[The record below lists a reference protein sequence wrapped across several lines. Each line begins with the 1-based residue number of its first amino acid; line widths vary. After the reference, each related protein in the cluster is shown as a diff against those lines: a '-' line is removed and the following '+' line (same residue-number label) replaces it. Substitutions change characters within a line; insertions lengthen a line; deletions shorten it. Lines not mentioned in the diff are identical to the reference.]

1 MISTEA
7 PSWLTGQTQAGY
19 SFSVMKLS
27 DFGSASAEYA
37 THFSLLESSR
47 LTCIST
53 AELCPNHRLNPRR
66 LRSTISTWKV
76 WARMPTGL
84 LGTYLWL
91 MPRIPSLTSDPL
103 QPSWSCSYKSYGSRH
118 TRHYL
123 LISAVRCTVRIFY
136 TRGCREYDP
145 GEQQLQRRIVE
156 LGSFTCFV
164 RSARSFGSERLCT
177 ASLHAS

>member
-76 WARMPTGL
+76 WTRMPTGL
-84 LGTYLWL
+84 LGAYYLWL

-103 QPSWSCSYKSYGSRH
+103 QPCWSCSYKSYGSRH
-118 TRHYL
+118 YL
-123 LISAVRCTVRIFY
+123 FISAVRSTVRIFY
-136 TRGCREYDP
+136 TRGCREYDH

-156 LGSFTCFV
+156 LGSF
-164 RSARSFGSERLCT
+164 GSEQLCT